1 MCFSSTL
8 YFYFYFLLNEWYGIR
23 KLSSLD
29 NYFLLRLSFLL
40 FILIYL
46 FIFQEIDLLSQFQH
60 ENIVQYHGTAKVL
73 FSVFHTIF
81 CLSVAFGVCFL
92 IYIIDI
98 FCYWV
103 YRIMLYQGFLSFVKF
118 PIIYYIYFISGAD
131 LCFLLQLMCFMHCF

>member
-1 MCFSSTL
+1 MNDMGLGSCLLLIIISCWDSLSCSS
-8 YFYFYFLLNEWYGIR
+8 
-23 KLSSLD
+23 SS
-29 NYFLLRLSFLL
+29 F
-40 FILIYL
+40 IYL

-131 LCFLLQLMCFMHCF
+131 LCFLLQLMSFMHCF